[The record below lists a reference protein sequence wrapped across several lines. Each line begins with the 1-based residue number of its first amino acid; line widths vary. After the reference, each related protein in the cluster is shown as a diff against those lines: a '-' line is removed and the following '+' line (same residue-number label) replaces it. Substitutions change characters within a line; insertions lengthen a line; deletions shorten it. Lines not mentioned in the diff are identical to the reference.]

1 MATCK
6 QTPQEFI
13 KNAFTPQIAVTCS
26 SKAEQCCEKNNLTFV
41 ELLQPF
47 CRLNSEIHYKDH
59 NGVMSTVKNL
69 KLSFLDVNHRP
80 PQTMLARKHLNLAVS
95 EACQPKTEL
104 LPTGNYN
111 LEIPVST
118 PWFEEWRE
126 TFLQVQY
133 PSDHEYTKHFLAC
146 ILVVSSTDTN
156 PAESMIQLAQNLNQM
171 YSSTPGKLPKWFSSN
186 ILKFYVIIHD
196 VVDGNTNV
204 ATAAY
209 DSIKSAYG
217 STNSFLLRMN
227 SRPPGNNGVTEH
239 VADPWTQFICNNIK
253 STSETSNT
261 TENVYELAEEAN
273 EVKSIVTETQNYH
286 PLSPDHEDLNLNYK
300 LNPKDEV
307 ISKQNGSKVH
317 GLCLIA
323 EDLENIKTLIVD
335 FTKNNLIPYVERQI
349 QMLSENISNK
359 KGVSRSFLSA
369 TKRWFNPNKPGVS
382 SATNNLMYASDSP
395 ELHVRKLGD
404 LYFMFGSYSAA
415 FQAYHLAKRD
425 FNADQAWLYYAGA
438 LEMAALS
445 AFMANESN
453 RKSHDYLEESITT
466 YLNTCKLPQFATRA
480 TLLGSECLKNKS
492 LYGEAALQLI
502 RMTSEESHLRS
513 ALLLEQASYCFL
525 KSKMVRKY
533 AFHMVLAGHRYSKAA
548 QRKHSLRSYK
558 QAYQVFKDNG
568 WNLACDHIL
577 YTIGRQANNLNCF
590 DEAVDSFSKLLL
602 GESKQT
608 AQQQITFLKE
618 YLTIL
623 DNKMKHYSDGSLPLL
638 PLPNLDIASSLKIL
652 LQPLSPLKTPGRVP
666 AMGFSFEKIV
676 DDSME
681 QKWIKLE
688 EMLVQEAQGSLPLLF
703 KPMIT
708 LFNNKKLLTNTPN
721 AIVNEPIQ
729 LSIQIFNQLQMVLNL
744 KDVYLLWTFRTD
756 EKEFSNENSA
766 ENNIEKYIKTHV
778 TSSVILEISAKA
790 DVILML
796 TPLHVGDLTIT
807 GISYTLST
815 GNSSNDTISVK
826 GKQLINLKGK
836 VMDGFITQKN
846 LTIKVV
852 PPAPCLQVTFSEINT
867 DFLCD
872 EMQKVTVNFQ
882 NTGSVPL
889 HKVYLASTMPRM
901 VSNCEFNKTEDIVM
915 DFSDIETIQVREKLA
930 RKNHITF
937 VPLPDGVLKSGE
949 TTSIVIWLK
958 APSLKGPYSIHL
970 LIYYEN
976 IDSKSIPRY
985 RLVRQSWN
993 LSVRESI
1000 EINISPLDS
1009 GNSKTVEEIS
1019 IGVKATNLN
1028 KTYDSVLTELTL
1040 TNIGLLSRHWA
1051 FIGNIVTPQNII
1063 LHSQEAAHILLRTR
1077 RKILERSEY
1086 SSIPLKHETTSIAS
1100 QLAYLAFAKKTEQ
1113 RTINIFD
1120 DSEFE
1125 NFKENRNG
1133 VLLIQWQALVKD
1145 VKSTRNA
1152 NGQSFVPIKFERIK
1166 KHPLELEF
1174 PLVELPISLE
1184 ENEKKEKQHQ
1194 MELLKTQVT
1203 YNIIC
1208 PAIVQHNFERNRLC
1222 VVPIELLLH
1231 SVVDDDVI
1239 QVMVKTHN
1247 PVRIPNTTNSPNFL
1261 PTASNHFTWLGSSII
1276 IQEMRPLST
1285 EVLRMSLATYT
1296 AGTFDLGANIEVY
1309 CSKLDQLKATTLQNC
1324 QIHSTLIVTNGN
1336 S

>member
-1 MATCK
+1 MATCR

-13 KNAFTPQIAVTCS
+13 KNAFTPQIAVICS

-59 NGVMSTVKNL
+59 NGVITTLKNF
-69 KLSFLDVNHRP
+69 KLSILDVNHRP
-80 PQTMLARKHLNLAVS
+80 PQTMLAKKHLSLSVS
-95 EACQPKTEL
+95 EAPQPKTEI
-104 LPTGNYN
+104 LPIGNYN
-111 LEIPVST
+111 LEIPTST

-186 ILKFYVIIHD
+186 ILKYYIIIHD
-196 VVDGNTNV
+196 VIDGNINV
-204 ATAAY
+204 ATTAY
-209 DSIKSAYG
+209 ESIKSAYG
-217 STNSFLLRMN
+217 STNTCLLRMN

-239 VADPWTQFICNNIK
+239 VADPWSQFISNNIK
-253 STSETSNT
+253 SSMETSST
-261 TENVYELAEEAN
+261 AENVYELAEEAN
-273 EVKSIVTETQNYH
+273 EVKSVVTQTLNYH
-286 PLSPDHEDLNLNYK
+286 PLSPEHEDLNLNYK
-300 LNPKDEV
+300 LNAKDE
-307 ISKQNGSKVH
+307 IFNKQNGSKVH
-317 GLCLIA
+317 GLCLGA

-335 FTKNNLIPYVERQI
+335 FTKNCLMPYVERQI
-349 QMLSENISNK
+349 QMLSENVSNK

-369 TKRWFNPNKPGVS
+369 TKRWFNPNKPGSS
-382 SATNNLMYASDSP
+382 SASNNLMYASDSP

-453 RKSHDYLEESITT
+453 RKTHDYLEESITT

-480 TLLGSECLKNKS
+480 TLLGSECLKNKL

-548 QRKHSLRSYK
+548 QKKHSLRSYK

-577 YTIGRQANNLNCF
+577 HTIGRQANNLNF
-590 DEAVDSFSKLLL
+590 YEEAVDSFSKLLL

-623 DNKMKHYSDGSLPLL
+623 DNKMKHFSDGSLPLL
-638 PLPNLDIASSLKIL
+638 PLPNFDITSSLKIL
-652 LQPLSPLKTPGRVP
+652 LQPLSPLKTPGRIP
-666 AMGFSFEKIV
+666 AMGLSFEDVIV
-676 DDSME
+676 QGME

-708 LFNNKKLLTNTPN
+708 FFNNKKLLTNTPN

-729 LSIQIFNQLQMVLNL
+729 LSVQIFNQLQMVLKL
-744 KDVYLLWTFRTD
+744 KDVYLLWTFKTGD
-756 EKEFSNENSA
+756 KEFSNENTS

-778 TSSVILEISAKA
+778 TNSVILEISAKA

-796 TPLHVGDLTIT
+796 TPLHVGDLTVT

-815 GNSSNDTISVK
+815 GNGSSETIFVK

-836 VMDGFITQKN
+836 IGDGSITEKLLN
-846 LTIKVV
+846 IRVV
-852 PPAPCLQVTFSEINT
+852 PPAPCLQVTFSEIST

-901 VSNCEFNKTEDIVM
+901 VSNCEFHKADDFVT

-949 TTSIVIWLK
+949 TTSIAIWLK

-1000 EINISPLDS
+1000 KINITPMDS
-1009 GNSKTVEEIS
+1009 GNSKSVEEIS
-1019 IGVKATNLN
+1019 IGIKATNLN

-1040 TNIGLLSRHWA
+1040 TNVSLLSRHWM
-1051 FIGNIVTPQNII
+1051 FIGNIVTPQNIV

-1077 RKILERSEY
+1077 RRILERSEY
-1086 SSIPLKHETTSIAS
+1086 SSIPLRHETMSIAN

-1120 DSEFE
+1120 DSEFD
-1125 NFKENRNG
+1125 NFKENKDG
-1133 VLLIQWQALVKD
+1133 ILLIQWQALTKD
-1145 VKSTRNA
+1145 EKSTRNA
-1152 NGQSFVPIKFERIK
+1152 NGQSFVPIKFDRIK

-1174 PLVELPISLE
+1174 PLVEPPISLE
-1184 ENEKKEKQHQ
+1184 DNDKKEKQHQ
-1194 MELLKTQVT
+1194 MDLLKTQVT
-1203 YNIIC
+1203 YNVIC
-1208 PAIVQHNFERNRLC
+1208 PPVVKHDFQRSNLC
-1222 VVPIELLLH
+1222 LVPVELLIH
-1231 SVVDDDVI
+1231 SVIDQEI
-1239 QVMVKTHN
+1239 IRVMVKTRN
-1247 PVRIPNTTNSPNFL
+1247 PVRLPTSDGKTPNFSPTTN
-1261 PTASNHFTWLGSSII
+1261 HFRWLGSSII
-1276 IQEMRPLST
+1276 IRDMKPLST
-1285 EVLRMSLATYT
+1285 EVLRLSVATYGP
-1296 AGTFDLGANIEVY
+1296 GTFDLGANIEVY
-1309 CSKLDQLKATTLQNC
+1309 CSKLDELKETTLQNC
-1324 QIHSTLIVTNGN
+1324 RIHSMLIVTSGN